1 MSDDND
7 LNNLNVSKSFSKKDS
22 KRNTRSS
29 FQDVANDILNSD
41 SQVKEGKIPTTT
53 QQSKRRT
60 IVGIKPEGLSNSQ
73 VINRKPKK
81 SIVEDNPIMD
91 NFDEEKKDNSK
102 LAEQYKQDVLT
113 RQAIDEIKD
122 NIDIFKMDISKYIND
137 LRNEQEKIE
146 LGEIKSEI
154 KILQEGLEKDL
165 KTTRVQNDKDFAAI
179 KSAFYQFRDEVFQLI
194 DQIVKE
200 NEEKILNLYKEIKNY
215 ESEVSKRFRVIEN
228 KQEEYINLLRLVLDT
243 SNDENTRRIV
253 AQFLIDDQDVYEAN
267 KMRYQKEFEEQR
279 MKERKELEEKERLK
293 LQVRLRAEEAELAD
307 EAREEEELRKLE
319 NEARI
324 REEEI

>member
-41 SQVKEGKIPTTT
+41 SQVKEGKIPTNT

-73 VINRKPKK
+73 VINRKTKK
-81 SIVEDNPIMD
+81 SIVEDNPLMD

-194 DQIVKE
+194 DKIVKE
-200 NEEKILNLYKEIKNY
+200 INHYFDQGYQYVFWYDPDGEFADDVTEDNQYLKDKSMSKN
-215 ESEVSKRFRVIEN
+215 F
-228 KQEEYINLLRLVLDT
+228 
-243 SNDENTRRIV
+243 
-253 AQFLIDDQDVYEAN
+253 
-267 KMRYQKEFEEQR
+267 
-279 MKERKELEEKERLK
+279 
-293 LQVRLRAEEAELAD
+293 
-307 EAREEEELRKLE
+307 
-319 NEARI
+319 
-324 REEEI
+324 

>member
-1 MSDDND
+1 MSYYND

-154 KILQEGLEKDL
+154 IRGDRKI
-165 KTTRVQNDKDFAAI
+165 
-179 KSAFYQFRDEVFQLI
+179 Y
-194 DQIVKE
+194 
-200 NEEKILNLYKEIKNY
+200 
-215 ESEVSKRFRVIEN
+215 KRFN
-228 KQEEYINLLRLVLDT
+228 GG
-243 SNDENTRRIV
+243 
-253 AQFLIDDQDVYEAN
+253 FG
-267 KMRYQKEFEEQR
+267 
-279 MKERKELEEKERLK
+279 
-293 LQVRLRAEEAELAD
+293 
-307 EAREEEELRKLE
+307 
-319 NEARI
+319 
-324 REEEI
+324 